1 MAQSLAQKLQIKPGR
16 SLLLINPPAGFADL
30 LADLP
35 ADSLSEAAPAGIVLL
50 FVRSRAELE
59 ERLAAATAALSPGG
73 ILWAAYPK
81 GTSKTLKADINRD
94 SINAYAQTCGLQGVA
109 MVAID
114 DDWAALR
121 LKITE

>member
-16 SLLLINPPAGFADL
+16 SLLLINPPAGYADL

-35 ADSLSEAAPAGIVLL
+35 AGSLREDAPADIVQL

-59 ERLAAATAALSPGG
+59 ERLDAAAAALSPGG
-73 ILWAAYPK
+73 ILWATYPK

-109 MVAID
+109 MVSID
-114 DDWAALR
+114 DDWSALR
-121 LKITE
+121 LKITG

>member
-35 ADSLSEAAPAGIVLL
+35 ADSLCEHAPADVVLL
-50 FVRSRAELE
+50 FMRSRVELE
-59 ERLAAATAALSPGG
+59 ERLGSATAALSPGG

-81 GTSKTLKADINRD
+81 GASKTLKADINRD

-114 DDWAALR
+114 EDWAALR